1 MLGRLAVKY
10 KRLPIMLLYNV
21 KSTDSPDGL
30 FVNFAFATIGV
41 LTWAALSSQ
50 NLLTR
55 LLAYFA
61 WLCRFLSPFASPAIL
76 KNKLV
81 HQPYSFLTCL
91 HFICKRI
98 SKRIISNTKNNII
111 NINLSYNKTI
121 LIISYE
127 ESSIYRFLFESMLNE
142 IYSQSII

>member
-81 HQPYSFLTCL
+81 HQPYSFLIL
-91 HFICKRI
+91 PSFHLQ
-98 SKRIISNTKNNII
+98 KNKQENH
-111 NINLSYNKTI
+111 
-121 LIISYE
+121 
-127 ESSIYRFLFESMLNE
+127 
-142 IYSQSII
+142 